1 MENKNIK
8 IEDEKEKELA
18 KQEIYALER
27 QSELLDTVHPAYK
40 MSLLTMLVV
49 GLFLIILGQENYSLV
64 GIGLLVIVVLITLLL
79 RQVRR
84 QNQTI
89 IEKNKKEIEDI
100 NTAIKEFDKEN
111 IK

>member
-1 MENKNIK
+1 
-8 IEDEKEKELA
+8 
-18 KQEIYALER
+18 
-27 QSELLDTVHPAYK
+27 
-40 MSLLTMLVV
+40 MLVV